1 LIGLPY
7 FFKYNNKLDLKSN
20 DYDLVIIKILV
31 HYIY

>member
-1 LIGLPY
+1 MG
-7 FFKYNNKLDLKSN
+7 KYNNKLDLKSN

>member
-1 LIGLPY
+1 MGNI
-7 FFKYNNKLDLKSN
+7 KKLDLKLN